1 MNKHRNILLWSSV
14 LISILQFSGVEAS
27 AERKNPIYDP
37 TNPNQEV
44 QPIDG
49 DNYGDG
55 GISTETE
62 QSEEVENVEESTE
75 ESEVIENSK
84 PKKIRKEK
92 KKKKLKKRAQV
103 ILTDDLFDEEEE
115 NRVTDFP
122 SIGSGG
128 ANEEESFYLRLISDL
143 AGIAIYG
150 EERID
155 DL

>member
-14 LISILQFSGVEAS
+14 LISILQFSGVQAH

-44 QPIDG
+44 QPIEEG
-49 DNYGDG
+49 NYDEGEMP
-55 GISTETE
+55 TETE
-62 QSEEVENVEESTE
+62 QSEEAEKIEESTE
-75 ESEVIENSK
+75 EVEVVKNSE

-92 KKKKLKKRAQV
+92 KKKKPRKRVQV

-115 NRVTDFP
+115 NSVMDFP
-122 SIGSGG
+122 GIGSSG

-150 EERID
+150 EERTD